1 MSWPWSHSSDPSRRP
16 ILNPRLKAK
25 TRGKR
30 PQKRAV
36 TSAPN
41 RNQPF
46 LGPSIQWTS
55 LGILISSL
63 WEKAHALDKLRN
75 IQISSPII
83 QDFFLNDKSRSST
96 GVAFAPLVFFLA
108 LGLVLDAWLKPVLE
122 TTLDVPGLLASLTSG
137 TGRPKGLCSA
147 FDGSRMISIRLTHI
161 YLSILN
167 IYSYSYNIYILY
179 ILYIY
184 IY

>member
-1 MSWPWSHSSDPSRRP
+1 MP
-16 ILNPRLKAK
+16 
-25 TRGKR
+25 
-30 PQKRAV
+30 
-36 TSAPN
+36 
-41 RNQPF
+41 
-46 LGPSIQWTS
+46 
-55 LGILISSL
+55 LISSETSKSHL
-63 WEKAHALDKLRN
+63 P
-75 IQISSPII
+75 SSKI
-83 QDFFLNDKSRSST
+83 FFLNDKSRSST

-167 IYSYSYNIYILY
+167 IYSYSYI
-179 ILYIY
+179 YIY
-184 IY
+184 IRKKLLDLNPSTLRAICGKAVDDAKVETC

>member
-1 MSWPWSHSSDPSRRP
+1 MFICSLEMSWPWSHSSDPSRRP

-46 LGPSIQWTS
+46 LSPSIQWTS

-83 QDFFLNDKSRSST
+83 QDFFFKRQIKIINRRRFRAVGL
-96 GVAFAPLVFFLA
+96 L
-108 LGLVLDAWLKPVLE
+108 LGLGFGPGCLAQAGAW
-122 TTLDVPGLLASLTSG
+122 DH
-137 TGRPKGLCSA
+137 TGRPGAAGIANLRDWQAKGPVFCL
-147 FDGSRMISIRLTHI
+147 RRI
-161 YLSILN
+161 
-167 IYSYSYNIYILY
+167 
-179 ILYIY
+179 
-184 IY
+184 